1 MTDKKNLGEDNPRA
15 RIRHKRAIAIIA
27 IILALAAIVFVCIL
41 AGYGGPIGPSDQGRY
56 ISFQTAIDILLGKNP
71 SDSNYAVRIIWDVR
85 MPRVAMAAFV
95 GAALAAAGTAM
106 QAVFRNSMA
115 DPFIIGV
122 SSGAAVGAAA
132 VSLLGVGAAIS
143 LIAQPSLA
151 FLGAVVTV
159 FVVYKLGT
167 AKGKV
172 YVDTLL
178 LSGVAVAAFLGA
190 LVSLMLYISGENYYK
205 LGYWLIGSL
214 TLSSWNWVGV
224 IVLPVILGTVIIFL
238 YGRELNVLLL
248 GEETAHNLG
257 ANPEFLKKTMLAVA
271 AIMTGVAVAF
281 VGIIG
286 FVGLMIPHMMRLVVG
301 PDHRVLVPAATLGG
315 AMFLIATDTLSRSFV
330 ELPVGI
336 ITAMLGGPFF
346 LFLLRQRRIGGGKQ

>member
-1 MTDKKNLGEDNPRA
+1 MPEKKDLGA
-15 RIRHKRAIAIIA
+15 RTKHKKSFTLIAMIAIVLVLVA
-27 IILALAAIVFVCIL
+27 VVFICIL
-41 AGYGGPIGPSDQGRY
+41 AGYGGPIGPSEQGKY
-56 ISFQTAIDILLGKNP
+56 ITFQTAIDILLGKNP
-71 SDSNYAVRIIWDVR
+71 PESDFAVRIIWDVR
-85 MPRVAMAAFV
+85 LPRIAMAALV

-151 FLGAVVTV
+151 FIGAVATV
-159 FVVYKLGT
+159 FAVYKLGT
-167 AKGKV
+167 TKGKV

-178 LSGVAVAAFLGA
+178 LSGVAIAAFLGA
-190 LVSLMLYISGENYYK
+190 VVSLMLYISGENYYK
-205 LGYWLIGSL
+205 LGYWLMGSL
-214 TLSSWNWVGV
+214 TLSSWQWAGV
-224 IVLPVILGTVIIFL
+224 IVVPVVLGTVIIFL

-257 ANPEFLKKTMLAVA
+257 ANPEFLKKIMLAVA

-301 PDHRVLVPAATLGG
+301 PDHRILVPAATLGG
-315 AMFLIATDTLSRSFV
+315 AMFLIATDTLSRSFI

-346 LFLLRQRRIGGGKQ
+346 LFLLRQRKIRGGRQ